1 MLQKPLSLA
10 YLLRKQNS
18 DAKEITYNAYL
29 GIRTP
34 GLQAISRSPKYSVP
48 IIYCKGLPLA
58 LSTHSCRSFRR
69 AAQSLMM
76 CPVLRCGSATKSL
89 SHRSSF
95 FADVRSRV
103 ARSTS
108 GSNGSFLCA
117 WCKTRGCRRGIA
129 ERQGC
134 CYCSFSRQTSLRR
147 LMLLSQRK
155 RALRKCLCVL
165 GIRASVS
172 DAGQAF
178 TQAMPSSRSKP
189 DCSLL
194 PNYIWGVFGKTGTTA
209 VERLGRSSRIG
220 RTLLSLLLDALC
232 FVGGEVSDVTTLAVI
247 RSF

>member
-1 MLQKPLSLA
+1 
-10 YLLRKQNS
+10 
-18 DAKEITYNAYL
+18 
-29 GIRTP
+29 
-34 GLQAISRSPKYSVP
+34 
-48 IIYCKGLPLA
+48 
-58 LSTHSCRSFRR
+58 
-69 AAQSLMM
+69 
-76 CPVLRCGSATKSL
+76 
-89 SHRSSF
+89 
-95 FADVRSRV
+95 
-103 ARSTS
+103 
-108 GSNGSFLCA
+108 
-117 WCKTRGCRRGIA
+117 
-129 ERQGC
+129 
-134 CYCSFSRQTSLRR
+134 
-147 LMLLSQRK
+147 MLLSQRK